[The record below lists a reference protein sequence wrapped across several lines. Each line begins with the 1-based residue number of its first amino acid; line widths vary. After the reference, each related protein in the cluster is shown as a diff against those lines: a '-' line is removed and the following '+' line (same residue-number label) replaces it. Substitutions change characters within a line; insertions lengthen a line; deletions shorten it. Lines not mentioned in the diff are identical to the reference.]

1 MQCQREGQ
9 PVKEKLTVQP
19 FPCVFR
25 LLLLRRRLLLLLTEG
40 EEDRTSEGLR
50 ADWQLGEGAP
60 R

>member
-25 LLLLRRRLLLLLTEG
+25 LLLRLLLLLREG
-40 EEDRTSEGLR
+40 EEDRTSEGLC
-50 ADWQLGEGAP
+50 AGVAAQ
-60 R
+60 